1 MRKNT
6 LLDITYILEMA
17 SPDKV
22 YTIPLDGDNDKVGN
36 EYIYIYILKRSYI
49 EYPMVCS

>member
-36 EYIYIYILKRSYI
+36 EYIIYLKKKLHRISHGL
-49 EYPMVCS
+49 

>member
-17 SPDKV
+17 SPAPVFTFSSDE
-22 YTIPLDGDNDKVGN
+22 GNDKVGN
-36 EYIYIYILKRSYI
+36 EYIIYLSKRYT
-49 EYPMVCS
+49 EFPMVCS